1 MGSSGRAWL
10 MVFLLQANA
19 MFFLFISKRN
29 GQLMDFFFFS
39 SQSAVI
45 KPNVIEYNIS

>member
-10 MVFLLQANA
+10 MVFLLQANT

-29 GQLMDFFFFS
+29 GQLMDFFFP

-45 KPNVIEYNIS
+45 KPNVIEYNVS